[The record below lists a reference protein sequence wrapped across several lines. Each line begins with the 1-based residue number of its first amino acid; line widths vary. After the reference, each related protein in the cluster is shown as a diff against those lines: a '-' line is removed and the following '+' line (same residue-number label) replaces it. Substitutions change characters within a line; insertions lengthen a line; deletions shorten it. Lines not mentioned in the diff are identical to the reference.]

1 MENLDQVHCHSWI
14 HSLIATKDE
23 SPIIQP
29 YFRDELNQIIE
40 EEFLKMGS
48 SVRIINSSSTHLNCL
63 FNLSPAK
70 SVQQLIDRIKKVSSS
85 FINSKLETQEH
96 SVWEKDFSCLSVDST
111 NIEEVYTFIRDQ
123 DIRNLSEP
131 NKSEFSQLLELH
143 NVTREIE

>member
-14 HSLIATKDE
+14 HSLISTKDE
-23 SPIIQP
+23 SPIIQA
-29 YFRDELNQIIE
+29 YFKDELNQIIE

-70 SVQQLIDRIKKVSSS
+70 SVQQLIDQIKKVSSS

-96 SVWEKDFSCLSVDST
+96 SVWEKDFNCLSVDST
-111 NIEEVYTFIRDQ
+111 NIDEVYTFIRDQ

-131 NKSEFSQLLELH
+131 NKSEFSQLLALH
-143 NVTREIE
+143 KVTS